1 MKTSPTKFILCCF
14 ALACVAWGSPL
25 LCRAAQSNLNV
36 FILDPA
42 ALENTK
48 ARLQRGGG
56 ALRSA
61 LDKLKRD
68 AAPMLVE
75 RNFSVVD
82 KRLVPPSGDKH
93 DYMSLAPYWWAN
105 PGTANGLPY
114 VRRDGEINPERDR
127 ASDRKSLENMTSGV
141 ETLSFAYFFTGRE
154 EYAARAAKLLRVW
167 FLDEA
172 TKMNPHLRFAQAIP
186 GRSSGRGAGIIE
198 THNLP
203 DLIDAVALLAG
214 SKEWSG
220 NDQRALQAWFDKY
233 LRWLLE
239 SAQGRSE
246 AKALNN
252 HSSWY
257 DVQVASFSLF
267 IGKKDL
273 AKNVVSEFAAKRIAK
288 QIESDGRQPYEL
300 ERTQSWN
307 YSLFNLEA
315 MFSAASI
322 AEKLGVDLWND
333 QGAEK
338 HGIRKALDWLVPFA
352 ADKSTWSHPQVTRL
366 QPEKLAPLLRR
377 AALHYR
383 DPSYEQ
389 VLNKISGVNPDQR
402 MNLLYPRDPSEST
415 PNSSSK

>member
-1 MKTSPTKFILCCF
+1 VKTNPIKFIICCF
-14 ALACVAWGSPL
+14 ALAGTAWGSPF
-25 LCRAAQSNLNV
+25 LCHAAESNLKV

-48 ARLQRGGG
+48 ARLQRGDG

-68 AAPMLVE
+68 AAPVLVE

-82 KRLVPPSGDKH
+82 KQLAPADGDKH
-93 DYMSLAPYWWAN
+93 DYMSLAPYWWPN
-105 PGTANGLPY
+105 PDTANGLPY
-114 VRRDGEINPERDR
+114 VRRDGEINPERDH

-154 EYAARAAKLLRVW
+154 AYAARAAKLLRVW

-198 THNLP
+198 THDLP
-203 DLIDAVALLAG
+203 DLIDAVALLAR

-220 NDQRALQAWFDKY
+220 NDQQALQGWFERY

-239 SAQGRSE
+239 SAEGRRE

-252 HSSWY
+252 HASWY
-257 DVQVASFSLF
+257 DVQLASFSLF

-273 AKNVVSEFAAKRIAK
+273 AKNVTGEFAAKRIAK
-288 QIESDGRQPYEL
+288 QIEPDGRQPYEL
-300 ERTQSWN
+300 GRTQSWN

-322 AEKLGVDLWND
+322 AEKLGVDLWSD

-338 HGIRKALDWLVPFA
+338 RGIRKALDWLVPFA
-352 ADKSTWSHPQVTRL
+352 GGKSAWSHPQITRL
-366 QPEKLAPLLRR
+366 QPERLAPFLRR

-383 DPSYEQ
+383 DPAYED
-389 VLNKISGVNPDQR
+389 VLNKISGVKPDQR
-402 MNLLYPRDPSEST
+402 MNLLYPKALTDAMES
-415 PNSSSK
+415 SSSK

>member
-1 MKTSPTKFILCCF
+1 VKTNPIKCIICCF
-14 ALACVAWGSPL
+14 ALACAASGFPL
-25 LCRAAQSNLNV
+25 WCRAAESNLNV
-36 FILDPA
+36 FILDPV
-42 ALENTK
+42 ALANAK
-48 ARLQRGGG
+48 ARLQRGDG

-82 KRLVPPSGDKH
+82 KQLAPPSGDKH
-93 DYMSLAPYWWAN
+93 DYMSLAPYWWPN
-105 PGTANGLPY
+105 PDTANGLPY
-114 VRRDGEINPERDR
+114 VRRDGEINPERDH
-127 ASDRKSLENMTSGV
+127 ASDSKSLENMTSGV

-154 EYAARAAKLLRVW
+154 EYAAKAAKLLRVW

-186 GRSSGRGAGIIE
+186 GRSSGRAAGIIE

-203 DLIDAVALLAG
+203 DLIDALALLAG

-220 NDQRALQAWFDKY
+220 TDQQALQGWFERY
-233 LRWLLE
+233 LRWLSE
-239 SAQGRSE
+239 SAEARSE

-252 HSSWY
+252 HGSWY

-288 QIESDGRQPYEL
+288 QIAPDGRQPYEL

-322 AEKLGVDLWND
+322 AEKLGVDLWRD
-333 QGAEK
+333 QGPDK
-338 HGIRKALDWLVPFA
+338 RGIRKALDWLVPFA
-352 ADKSTWSHPQVTRL
+352 IGKSTWSHPQITPL
-366 QPEKLAPLLRR
+366 QPEKLAPFLRR
-377 AALHYR
+377 AGLHYR
-383 DPSYEQ
+383 DLSYEQ
-389 VLNKISGVNPDQR
+389 VLNKISGVKPDQR
-402 MNLLYPRDPSEST
+402 INLLYPKPLSEST
-415 PNSSSK
+415 QNSSSK

>member
-1 MKTSPTKFILCCF
+1 
-14 ALACVAWGSPL
+14 
-25 LCRAAQSNLNV
+25 
-36 FILDPA
+36 
-42 ALENTK
+42 
-48 ARLQRGGG
+48 
-56 ALRSA
+56 
-61 LDKLKRD
+61 
-68 AAPMLVE
+68 
-75 RNFSVVD
+75 
-82 KRLVPPSGDKH
+82 
-93 DYMSLAPYWWAN
+93 
-105 PGTANGLPY
+105 
-114 VRRDGEINPERDR
+114 VRRDGAINPERDH
-127 ASDRKSLENMTSGV
+127 ASDRKCLENMTSGV

-154 EYAARAAKLLRVW
+154 EYAAKAAKFLRVW

-186 GRSSGRGAGIIE
+186 GRSSGRGAGTIE

-203 DLIDAVALLAG
+203 HLIDAVALLAG

-220 NDQRALQAWFDKY
+220 NDQRALQGWFERY

-239 SAQGRSE
+239 SAEGRSE
-246 AKALNN
+246 AKAPNN
-252 HSSWY
+252 HGSWY
-257 DVQVASFSLF
+257 DVQLASFSLF

-288 QIESDGRQPYEL
+288 QIEPDGRQPYEL

-338 HGIRKALDWLVPFA
+338 HAIRKALDWLVPFA
-352 ADKSTWSHPQVTRL
+352 SGKSTWSHPQNTRL
-366 QPEKLAPLLRR
+366 QPERLAPFLRR

-383 DPSYEQ
+383 DPAYEEL
-389 VLNKISGVNPDQR
+389 LNKISGVKPDQR
-402 MNLLYPRDPSEST
+402 MNLLYPKPPFEST
-415 PNSSSK
+415 QNSSSK